1 MENSRK
7 EVGKY
12 LGTYTARGQVT
23 ENQSEQGQPER
34 IRLFDGRFDTAFRV
48 REFYVWGQNAASSSN
63 PDISGKLATSPN
75 VTAST
80 GFFNANDGRELAWG
94 SSAGSTDTFFNAPPG
109 AIIDPENLVIEDLF
123 VFTRAVNDDIP
134 VNYLIVMDK
143 FEITETLGAVS
154 MAKDRARDSESEWLD
169 Q

>member
-1 MENSRK
+1 MKNSRK

-12 LGTYTARGQVT
+12 LGTYTARGQLT
-23 ENQSEQGQPER
+23 ENQSEGGQPER
-34 IRLFDGRFDTAFRV
+34 IRLFDGRFDTAFKV
-48 REFYVWGQNAASSSN
+48 REFWIWGSNTGTSSN
-63 PDISGKLATSPN
+63 IDASGKLATSPN
-75 VTAST
+75 VRNDTQ
-80 GFFNANDGRELAWG
+80 FFNADDGRELAWG
-94 SSAGSTDTFFNAPPG
+94 SSAGSTDTVFNAPPG

-123 VFTRAVNDDIP
+123 VFARAPNDDIP

-143 FEITETLGAVS
+143 FEITDTLGAVS